1 MSQKYELIATDKTT
15 LSGAPLLQI
24 RALRKFSEVGI
35 GDLGGYVQSEANLSQ
50 GSDNAWISGDA
61 QVYGNA
67 QVCGDAQVFGN
78 ARVYGDAQVFG
89 DAWVFG
95 NARVYGDAQVFGNA
109 WVSGNARVSGNA
121 QSTATHHVLSV
132 TGLRWPMT
140 STTAGVQVGCHNHSM
155 QVWKADYARI
165 GAENGLSPELAKEY
179 FRLMKALRRIQ
190 RLEERAIKAA
200 GEGEK

>member
-50 GSDNAWISGDA
+50 GSDNAWVCGNA
-61 QVYGNA
+61 QVYDNAWVYGNA
-67 QVCGDAQVFGN
+67 QVCGNARVFASAQVSDDAQVYDNTRVCGSALVF
-78 ARVYGDAQVFG
+78 ASAQVYGDAQ
-89 DAWVFG
+89 A
-95 NARVYGDAQVFGNA
+95 
-109 WVSGNARVSGNA
+109 
-121 QSTATHHVLSV
+121 TATHHLLSV

-155 QVWKADYARI
+155 QVWQVDYARI